1 MIKAVVFDFD
11 GTIMDTETV
20 AYEAFRSVFREHE
33 LELPLALWA
42 QAIGTLNG
50 PFDPYRELETGT
62 GRPVDRKAVDAK
74 FNDYYY
80 GAVHHVP
87 LLPGVI
93 DALEEAKHLGL
104 RVGLA
109 TSSYRE
115 WIEPH
120 LQRHGLLKYFDA
132 IHTADEVDKVKPD
145 PALYKRALAS
155 FGLEGTEAVAVE
167 DSLNGLRAAKGAGLY
182 GIVVPNPMTAS
193 MNFAEADL
201 VVPSLDG
208 QKLAML
214 IAHLEAQA
222 EERR

>member
-20 AYEAFRSVFREHE
+20 AYEAFRNVFRKHD

-42 QAIGTLNG
+42 EAIGTMHG
-50 PFDPYRELETGT
+50 PFDPYRELEAGT
-62 GRPVDRKAVDAK
+62 GRPVDRKAIDEM

-87 LLPGVI
+87 LLPGVL
-93 DALEEAKHLGL
+93 DALEEAKRLGL
-104 RVGLA
+104 KVGLA
-109 TSSYRE
+109 TSSYRK

-120 LQRHGLLKYFDA
+120 LQRFGLLPYFDA
-132 IHTADEVDKVKPD
+132 IHTADDVERVKPD
-145 PALYKRALAS
+145 PALYKRALVS
-155 FGLEGTEAVAVE
+155 FGLEGSQAVAIE

-182 GIVVPNPMTAS
+182 GVVVPNPMTANMDFS
-193 MNFAEADL
+193 EADL

-208 QKLAML
+208 QKLDAIL
-214 IAHLEAQA
+214 AHLQSPGSA
-222 EERR
+222 R